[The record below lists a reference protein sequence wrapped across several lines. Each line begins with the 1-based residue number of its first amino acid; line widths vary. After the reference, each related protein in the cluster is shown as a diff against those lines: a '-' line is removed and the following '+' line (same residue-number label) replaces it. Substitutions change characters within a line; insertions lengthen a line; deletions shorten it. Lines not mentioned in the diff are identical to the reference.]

1 MKRPTWHKVRLWRF
15 SSQLDWSPNIFNTDW
30 LPFKQRKLYKGK
42 KIENDSAKM
51 FSDETTGVVG
61 EIAEGRVIP
70 AVSWPDPASHFPHT
84 ENLNSSPTTLIIVLN
99 TFLTILLGKNYHSPA
114 RDGLRTGVLFVD
126 FFFTIYNSSW
136 QWNHP
141 AQLTPL
147 SFSIYISHIL
157 NFTRISTFLPGQ
169 KGVSVW

>member
-15 SSQLDWSPNIFNTDW
+15 RSQLDWSPNIFNTDW

-42 KIENDSAKM
+42 KNRKWFCKNVQWWDDWSGWVCRR
-51 FSDETTGVVG
+51 SCNTGS
-61 EIAEGRVIP
+61 IMTRP
-70 AVSWPDPASHFPHT
+70 SFPLPTHR
-84 ENLNSSPTTLIIVLN
+84 EQSSSPTTLIIVLN

-157 NFTRISTFLPGQ
+157 NFTRISTFLPRQ